1 MIIFNEEPKDI
12 VEIKHIC
19 FYTMTCDNGNIVLKE
34 VVEKKL
40 KHPEAKEQAYVYK
53 YDTSIIKE
61 FKRTEYKAAS
71 TILLEAAQNNL
82 DGYKFQNEDN

>member
-1 MIIFNEEPKDI
+1 
-12 VEIKHIC
+12 
-19 FYTMTCDNGNIVLKE
+19 MTCDNGNIVLKE